1 MYWKAASVETV
12 VRSFVHKCFAC
23 SRYYRCAFLTA
34 LKISKLV
41 LTTVGYAQV
50 QVVAEACQSESSGN
64 AAQITVTPAMHNH
77 AVVLQKALQCVP
89 NPNTDFIMRNT
100 ASRLGQFLTRQVGMY
115 FLCLFRSL

>member
-1 MYWKAASVETV
+1 M
-12 VRSFVHKCFAC
+12 
-23 SRYYRCAFLTA
+23 YRCAFLTA

-64 AAQITVTPAMHNH
+64 AAQITVTSVMHNH
-77 AVVLQKALQCVP
+77 AVILQKALQCVP

-100 ASRLGQFLTRQVGMY
+100 ASRLGQFLTKQVGDGH
-115 FLCLFRSL
+115 LNNNSNCCIPNLH